1 MLDGIFYILRTG
13 APWRDLPERWPLHH
27 GLQPV
32 QSLGQSGCVGS
43 RVRGAGARFAEE
55 SAADRQLDC
64 ARPSTLRGR
73 EKEGCEAIGR
83 SRGGLTTKI
92 HALVDERGLPL
103 RLALTPGQA
112 HDVTAVRDLLD
123 QTMAVELIE
132 QQGGRA
138 NIPFYANRKPRR
150 AFDAAFYKQRNLIE
164 RFFNK
169 LKHFR
174 RIATRYEKT
183 ARNFLALAA
192 IAATR
197 LWLKFESTT

>member
-1 MLDGIFYILRTG
+1 
-13 APWRDLPERWPLHH
+13 
-27 GLQPV
+27 
-32 QSLGQSGCVGS
+32 
-43 RVRGAGARFAEE
+43 
-55 SAADRQLDC
+55 
-64 ARPSTLRGR
+64 
-73 EKEGCEAIGR
+73 
-83 SRGGLTTKI
+83 
-92 HALVDERGLPL
+92 LVDHRGLPL

-123 QTMAVELIE
+123 HSVRKSIVMGDKAYDADWVVELIE
-132 QQGGRA
+132 RQGGRA
-138 NIPFYANRKPRR
+138 NIPFYANRKQRR
-150 AFDAAFYKQRNLIE
+150 AFNVKLYRKRNVIE

-183 ARNFLALAA
+183 ARNFLAFAA

>member
-1 MLDGIFYILRTG
+1 
-13 APWRDLPERWPLHH
+13 
-27 GLQPV
+27 
-32 QSLGQSGCVGS
+32 
-43 RVRGAGARFAEE
+43 
-55 SAADRQLDC
+55 
-64 ARPSTLRGR
+64 
-73 EKEGCEAIGR
+73 
-83 SRGGLTTKI
+83 
-92 HALVDERGLPL
+92 LV
-103 RLALTPGQA
+103 LTPGQA
-112 HDVTAVRDLLD
+112 HDVTAARDLLD
-123 QTMAVELIE
+123 QSVRKSVVMGDKAYDADWIVELIE

-150 AFDAAFYKQRNLIE
+150 PFTAKLYKKRNLIE

-197 LWLKFESTT
+197 LWIKFESTT